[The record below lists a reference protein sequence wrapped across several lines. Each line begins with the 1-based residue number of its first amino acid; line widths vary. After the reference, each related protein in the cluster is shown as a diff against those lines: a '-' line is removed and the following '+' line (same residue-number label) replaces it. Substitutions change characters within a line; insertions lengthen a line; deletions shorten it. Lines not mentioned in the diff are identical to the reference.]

1 MKQQTKNRLKAIYI
15 IYVLVMFVLYMG
27 GGLGINLST
36 DDNVMIMFFIIAPI
50 PIYCAVYLWN
60 KKPKDQTPQ

>member
-1 MKQQTKNRLKAIYI
+1 
-15 IYVLVMFVLYMG
+15 MFVLYMG

-50 PIYCAVYLWN
+50 PIYYAVYLWN